1 MKKIAI
7 SVFLFAFLF
16 RVGNCFADAD
26 IPNLVGAW
34 TVQADGGVLMKVEAP
49 RAKTHH
55 SGEFST
61 LNAEAVVTKQ
71 QGRVVYGTFKSHRST
86 EKFVAVISMDN
97 KNFYYADEDGFMEGN
112 IVSKD
117 RMNVIYRHV
126 TADDTVVGV
135 GTWTRKK

>member
-7 SVFLFAFLF
+7 SVILFALLF
-16 RVGNCFADAD
+16 GVGTCFADSD
-26 IPNLVGAW
+26 IPNLVGTW
-34 TVQADGGVLMKVEAP
+34 TVQAEGGVLMKVEAR

-61 LNAEAVVTKQ
+61 LNAEAVVTRQ
-71 QGRVVYGTFKSHRST
+71 QGRVLYGTFKSHRSA
-86 EKFVAVISMDN
+86 EKFVAVIGMDN

-112 IVSKD
+112 IISKD
-117 RMNVIYRHV
+117 KMNVIYRHV

-135 GTWTRKK
+135 GTWTRK

>member
-7 SVFLFAFLF
+7 SVFLFAFLLG
-16 RVGNCFADAD
+16 VGTCFADAN
-26 IPNLVGAW
+26 IPDLVGTW
-34 TVQADGGVLMKVEAP
+34 TVQADGGVLKKVEAP

-61 LNAEAVVTKQ
+61 LKAEADVTKQ
-71 QGRVVYGTFKSHRST
+71 QGRVVYGTFKSHHST